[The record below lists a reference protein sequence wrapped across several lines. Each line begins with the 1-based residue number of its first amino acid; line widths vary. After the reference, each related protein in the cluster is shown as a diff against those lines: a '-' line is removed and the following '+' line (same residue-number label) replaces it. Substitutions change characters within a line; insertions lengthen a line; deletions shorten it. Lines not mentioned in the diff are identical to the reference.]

1 MDNTHI
7 FACKMA
13 AELIIAKLEEADSLS
28 RLNGNLA
35 GSKDCAKSQR
45 EVAAQL
51 DAQIGEILEIAKNLS
66 LILNGYH
73 PEG

>member
-1 MDNTHI
+1 MDNTHT

-13 AELIIAKLEEADSLS
+13 SELIVVKLEDADRLS
-28 RLNGNLA
+28 RLNGNLV
-35 GSKDCAKSQR
+35 GNKDCTKSQR

-73 PEG
+73 PEV

>member
-1 MDNTHI
+1 MDNMHV

-13 AELIIAKLEEADSLS
+13 SELIVSKLEEADNLS

-51 DAQIGEILEIAKNLS
+51 DANIGEILEIAKNLS
-66 LILNGYH
+66 LILSGHH
-73 PEG
+73 PEV

>member
-1 MDNTHI
+1 MNNTHA

-13 AELIIAKLEEADSLS
+13 SELIVVKLEEADSLS

-51 DAQIGEILEIAKNLS
+51 DAHIGEILEIAKNLS
-66 LILNGYH
+66 LILSGHH
-73 PEG
+73 PEV

>member
-1 MDNTHI
+1 MDNTHV

-13 AELIIAKLEEADSLS
+13 AELIIARLEEADSLS

-35 GSKDCAKSQR
+35 GSEDCAKSQR

-73 PEG
+73 PEV

>member
-1 MDNTHI
+1 MDNTHV

-35 GSKDCAKSQR
+35 
-45 EVAAQL
+45 
-51 DAQIGEILEIAKNLS
+51 
-66 LILNGYH
+66 
-73 PEG
+73 